1 MLKLIFEFY
10 LILFVP
16 LVYLLGIFIIS
27 RSLFIIHYPLS
38 VIFGLMLIFIGLI
51 LWIWSYLTLR
61 SSLTVLPKAKK
72 LITSGPYQHLSHPMY
87 LAIILTFLGF
97 SLASGSIPGLLYTV
111 SIIIPLNVLRAKKE
125 EEKLFKK
132 FGKKYEEYKKRLPL

>member
-10 LILFVP
+10 LILSVP

-27 RSLFIIHYPLS
+27 RSLFMIPDSLSIIL
-38 VIFGLMLIFIGLI
+38 GLMLVFIGLF
-51 LWIWSYLTLR
+51 LWVWSYLTLR

-87 LAIILTFLGF
+87 LAMILTFLGF
-97 SLASGSIPGLLYTV
+97 SLASGSIPGLLYTIF
-111 SIIIPLNVLRAKKE
+111 IIIPLNILRAKKE
-125 EEKLFKK
+125 EEKLFRK
-132 FGKKYEEYKKRLPL
+132 FGKKYEEYKKRLSL